1 MTVLSRRA
9 VNRAT
14 LARQLLLERAELPVP
29 TAVHHLVGL
38 QAQTP
43 QTWYVGLW
51 TRLRAFDPVAAG
63 ELLVGRDLVRLPAMR
78 STVHLLTAGDALAVR
93 PLVQP
98 VVERVTMGAFGRRLR
113 GVDRDALV
121 AAARALVEEEPLAA
135 ADLGRRLA
143 ERFPGH
149 DPAALAQGA
158 RAWLPM
164 VQVPPRGVWG
174 RGGRALQA
182 PLDTWLSARPDT
194 PLDARPGTRLG
205 PAAAATAED
214 LVLRYLAAFGP
225 ATVRDVQAW
234 SGLTRLRE
242 VVDGLRPRLRVF
254 TDADGAELVDLPDA
268 PRPDADTPAP
278 TRFLYDYDNL
288 LLSHADRRRVL
299 GDPGTV
305 DFAAHGYAAD
315 SNLQPASVL
324 VDGTVAATW
333 RVTVDRDGARLAVRG
348 FRRFTA
354 REVAD
359 LAAEG
364 AELLRF
370 LHPDRRPV
378 DVAVT

>member
-1 MTVLSRRA
+1 MASVLGRRA

-14 LARQLLLERAELPVP
+14 LARQLLLDRASMPVP
-29 TAVHHLVGL
+29 AAVRHLVGL

-51 TRLRAFDPVAAG
+51 TRLAGFDPVAAG
-63 ELLVGRDLVRLPAMR
+63 DLLVDRTLVRLPAMR
-78 STVHLLTAGDALAVR
+78 STVHLLTAGDALAFR

-121 AAARALVEEEPLAA
+121 AAARAFVAEAPLAA

-143 ERFPGH
+143 GRFPGH
-149 DPAALAQGA
+149 DPAALAQAA

-182 PLDTWLSARPDT
+182 PLDGWLDRTRLA
-194 PLDARPGTRLG
+194 PGT
-205 PAAAATAED
+205 ATAED

-254 TDADGAELVDLPDA
+254 LDDDGADLFDLPDA
-268 PRPDADTPAP
+268 PRPDGDVPAP
-278 TRFLYDYDNL
+278 VRFLYDYDNL

-299 GDPGTV
+299 GDPGAV
-305 DFAAHGYAAD
+305 DFAAHGYATD

-324 VDGTVAATW
+324 VDGVVAATW
-333 RVTVDRDGARLAVRG
+333 RVTVDRGGAVLAVRG

-359 LAAEG
+359 LEAEG
-364 AELLRF
+364 AALLRF
-370 LHPDRRPV
+370 LHPDRPPAGIV
-378 DVAVT
+378 VT